1 MVEAS
6 TPCVHDSFKYAL
18 LTHGC
23 IHVRIQKIYS
33 KNKCIAPLVQAKHL
47 LQGYFFQ
54 RCDVQAN
61 MVATGVSTPGVI
73 F

>member
-6 TPCVHDSFKYAL
+6 TPCVHDSFEYDL
-18 LTHGC
+18 LAHGC

-33 KNKCIAPLVQAKHL
+33 KNKCIAGQAPRSKAISSNGATL
-47 LQGYFFQ
+47 RLI
-54 RCDVQAN
+54 
-61 MVATGVSTPGVI
+61 MLATGVSTPGVI